1 MGRFQSPT
9 TCVRRVKARVPSF
22 SSLRLKLAAL
32 LSLIHFLSPTHEVY
46 KPHSYSFHSLRSQNS
61 LYAFKQEKARI
72 LSVFTKN
79 TKNTHYDFSLIFI
92 VSITICVLS
101 NFMLIFFL

>member
-9 TCVRRVKARVPSF
+9 TCVRRVKARVPPF

-46 KPHSYSFHSLRSQNS
+46 KPHSYSFHSLRSQKSLSIQKQSKQESSLFSPRTPRTHTRS
-61 LYAFKQEKARI
+61 LYIFI
-72 LSVFTKN
+72 IVSVTLSVF
-79 TKNTHYDFSLIFI
+79 FLIL
-92 VSITICVLS
+92 C
-101 NFMLIFFL
+101 